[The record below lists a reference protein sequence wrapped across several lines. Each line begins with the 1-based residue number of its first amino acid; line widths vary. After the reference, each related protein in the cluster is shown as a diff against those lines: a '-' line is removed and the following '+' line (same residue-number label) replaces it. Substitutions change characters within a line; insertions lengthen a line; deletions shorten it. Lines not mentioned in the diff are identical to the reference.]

1 MKNEKV
7 VYLNGEFVNF
17 KGETQKVIL
26 CAVSVCLQDSVIVS
40 GDIESVEGVDGVVVN
55 KALFIGVSIQNPKDT
70 YNEEI
75 GKKIAYSKAKTT
87 GSIIT
92 TNYSGFINSET
103 VNCILNNL
111 LNYIKKDPGVAIAG
125 YDKALKKFKTNAALV
140 EEWKKLPKEK
150 QTLYETLAKTSD
162 EEITT
167 ARKFFK

>member
-55 KALFIGVSIQNPKDT
+55 KALYIGVSIQNPKDA
-70 YNEEI
+70 YNEEL

-92 TNYSGFINSET
+92 TSYSGFINSET

-111 LNYIKKDPGVAIAG
+111 LNYIKKDPGVVIAG

-140 EEWKKLPKEK
+140 KEWKKLPTEK

-162 EEITT
+162 EEIAT

>member
-40 GDIESVEGVDGVVVN
+40 GDIESDEGVDGVVVN
-55 KALFIGVSIQNPKDT
+55 KALFIGVFIQNPKDT

-162 EEITT
+162 EEIAT

>member
-26 CAVSVCLQDSVIVS
+26 CAVSVCLQGSVIVS
-40 GDIESVEGVDGVVVN
+40 GDTELVEGVDGVVVN

-125 YDKALKKFKTNAALV
+125 YDKALKKFKTKAALV

-162 EEITT
+162 EEIAT

>member
-55 KALFIGVSIQNPKDT
+55 KALYIGFSIQNPKDA

-75 GKKIAYSKAKTT
+75 GKKIAYSKAKTI
-87 GSIIT
+87 GNIIT
-92 TNYSGFINSET
+92 TSYSGFINSET
-103 VNCILNNL
+103 VNCILNNF
-111 LNYIKKDPGVAIAG
+111 LNYIKKDPGVVIAG
-125 YDKALKKFKTNAALV
+125 YDKALKEFKTNAALV
-140 EEWKKLPKEK
+140 EEWKKLPTEK

-162 EEITT
+162 EEIAT